1 MGNKT
6 GSQALGWEG
15 LPELLSDSFFR
26 FFAVREYAHNPW
38 MNLPLRFQLR
48 QQRDLQ
54 EQLLPHARNG
64 AYRPHQQSTRGKLTV
79 ARQDLNV
86 GQERHKCVKAAD

>member
-1 MGNKT
+1 
-6 GSQALGWEG
+6 
-15 LPELLSDSFFR
+15 
-26 FFAVREYAHNPW
+26 

-64 AYRPHQQSTRGKLTV
+64 AYRPHQHSTRGKLTV
-79 ARQDLNV
+79 ARQDLDV